1 MNLLLFTFLKNTLP
15 YIAVGIAGFGLAFGI
30 QELRLANVE
39 QQFAQYKIDQ
49 QALIQHQ
56 IDQAAIQ
63 RKRVYDEFIQ
73 ARATLQKDIDA
84 GEVFKRCVAA
94 GKCGVRHPVS
104 SCPEPSIPT
113 SERAD
118 ATSTDAVPAAAGDAA
133 INECAQTTLMLNKL
147 QEDIEAQPGYNQ

>member
-15 YIAVGIAGFGLAFGI
+15 YIAVGIAGFGLTFGI
-30 QELRLANVE
+30 QELRLTHVE
-39 QQFAQYKIDQ
+39 QEFAQYKIDQ
-49 QALIQHQ
+49 QTLIQHQ

-63 RKRVYDEFIQ
+63 RKRAYEDFLQTQ
-73 ARATLQKDIDA
+73 AELKKDIAA

-104 SCPEPSIPT
+104 SCPEPSVQTTGYI
-113 SERAD
+113 AI
-118 ATSTDAVPAAAGDAA
+118 ASTDAVPATPGDAA